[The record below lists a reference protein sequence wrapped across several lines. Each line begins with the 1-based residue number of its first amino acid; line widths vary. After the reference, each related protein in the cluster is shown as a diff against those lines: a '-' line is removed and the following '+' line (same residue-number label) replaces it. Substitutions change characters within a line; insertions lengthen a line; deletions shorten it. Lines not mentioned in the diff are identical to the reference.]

1 MRCNLYGRKR
11 RAVSFYERNGMLKRI
26 CAGLLLWIFLC
37 SGATAQGMDIRLT
50 AEMSEVLSDGALRA
64 LTTWLADAY
73 LNVQMQQD
81 AQEIALHHG
90 DRLLLSAAANPQ
102 GAAVTAGEIT
112 AKVQP
117 MTVDIAQLPAQA
129 TAAAESLGQLL
140 KVYEKSAKA
149 TAELGGAV
157 KAKTQLSYTL
167 QAAEWAAVWPQ
178 VCDILG
184 ESLRGISLESKGTLR
199 RYFDQDGKEVGAYF
213 YAEKVRIAENDV
225 REVRLEYGLSD
236 SGLYLAF
243 RCPNKNGTRNVRIS
257 ITAKRTERSDRIS
270 YSLSGD
276 VRVKN
281 EDTQD
286 TVTAE
291 ASLKDVQGTVSGK
304 AAINISLRRN
314 GKTRKYALEIKPEV
328 TSASGSVAY
337 AVDAGGQRVL
347 EGKLMLEETAEK
359 PVSLPEINGDETQV
373 AVRLT
378 RLLYDT
384 LLDLPDSERLELMYY
399 LNRSIF
405 LTGDQKDISI
415 MYDPEF
421 TVTEVPE

>member
-1 MRCNLYGRKR
+1 
-11 RAVSFYERNGMLKRI
+11 MLKRI

-37 SGATAQGMDIRLT
+37 SGAAAQGMDIRLT

-112 AKVQP
+112 AKAQP

-243 RCPNKNGTRNVRIS
+243 RCPNKNETRNVRIS

-304 AAINISLRRN
+304 ITANLSLRRD

-359 PVSLPEINGDETQV
+359 TVSLPEINGDETQV
-373 AVRLT
+373 AVQLT

>member
-1 MRCNLYGRKR
+1 
-11 RAVSFYERNGMLKRI
+11 MLKRI

-37 SGATAQGMDIRLT
+37 SGAAAQGMDIRLT

-112 AKVQP
+112 AKAQP

-243 RCPNKNGTRNVRIS
+243 RCPNKNETRNVRIS

-304 AAINISLRRN
+304 ITANLSLRRD

-359 PVSLPEINGDETQV
+359 TVSMPEINGDETQV
-373 AVRLT
+373 AVQLT